1 MLSVAVSRYEHLRV
15 LLLLVLLVL
24 LYLQSYHTALPWSSR
39 APSPVTHALA
49 VQLNRPTVTL
59 LSRCVCFC
67 SFGHLF
73 FSCVAFLPFHSFF
86 CTLGCTY
93 YQYAFNSTAPTTYE
107 DCVAVTVPMS
117 TYEGCCCC
125 LYL

>member
-15 LLLLVLLVL
+15 LLLLVLLYHIEL
-24 LYLQSYHTALPWSSR
+24 YHTTLPWSSR

-73 FSCVAFLPFHSFF
+73 FSCVAFFAFSLFLLYPRMYLLPVN
-86 CTLGCTY
+86 
-93 YQYAFNSTAPTTYE
+93 AFNSTAPTRT
-107 DCVAVTVPMS
+107 ALLL
-117 TYEGCCCC
+117 